1 MSDQLKY
8 IIGELNK
15 EPFNKGYNL
24 ITFDSLGS
32 IQLLQVLTDVL
43 AEVDPKVTSFKIAV
57 AFMSYPIFCLLLCA
71 LLMFV
76 FMCLFIDH
84 FLRTSESHYV
94 VYAVTRELTNE

>member
-43 AEVDPKVTSFKIAV
+43 AEVDPKVISFKIAGSV
-57 AFMSYPIFCLLLCA
+57 AYMSYSATLSASVCSSNVCVN
-71 LLMFV
+71 V
-76 FMCLFIDH
+76 FM
-84 FLRTSESHYV
+84 
-94 VYAVTRELTNE
+94 